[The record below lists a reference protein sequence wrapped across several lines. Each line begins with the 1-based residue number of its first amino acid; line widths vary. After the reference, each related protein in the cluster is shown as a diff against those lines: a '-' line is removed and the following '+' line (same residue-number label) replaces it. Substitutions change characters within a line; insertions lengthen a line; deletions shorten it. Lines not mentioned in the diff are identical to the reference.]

1 MPRLVGWFC
10 FTSHRQ
16 RGHLEMAPPF
26 TVPCEGREAL
36 FLNRRNIANR
46 YKVNNDIFLAFLL
59 SVRVHAGIKITHCL
73 FIEKKV
79 HLAHSNVSIQYSDEP
94 ILRETEKK
102 KNTSNHILFNI
113 EVLGDGII
121 NIYCLLKHFM
131 DLV

>member
-1 MPRLVGWFC
+1 MPRFVGFVLRPIE
-10 FTSHRQ
+10 SEVISRRHP
-16 RGHLEMAPPF
+16 HLLSLAKDMKLF
-26 TVPCEGREAL
+26 

-94 ILRETEKK
+94 IIRETEKK

-113 EVLGDGII
+113 EVLGDGMI